1 MDKLWHIRWIYKNV
15 LGDRI
20 RIISNFLKKKIG
32 VPEVDLA
39 SFPLGSM
46 LMDSL
51 IKNGVKEVFKPLSDD
66 DMKLL
71 DKAVQIELYH
81 RLVRQSANKAGIG
94 KGYE

>member
-1 MDKLWHIRWIYKNV
+1 MS
-15 LGDRI
+15 
-20 RIISNFLKKKIG
+20 IISNFLKKKIG

-71 DKAVQIELYH
+71 DKAVQVEMYH
-81 RLVRQSANKAGIG
+81 RKVKVETANKAGIG

>member
-1 MDKLWHIRWIYKNV
+1 MS
-15 LGDRI
+15 
-20 RIISNFLKKKIG
+20 IISNFVKKKIG
-32 VPEVDLA
+32 VPEVDL
-39 SFPLGSM
+39 SKLPLGSM
-46 LMDSL
+46 LMSEL
-51 IKNGVKEVFKPLSDD
+51 INNGVKEVFKPLSDD

>member
-1 MDKLWHIRWIYKNV
+1 MS
-15 LGDRI
+15 
-20 RIISNFLKKKIG
+20 IISNFLKKKMN

-71 DKAVQIELYH
+71 DKAVQVEMYH
-81 RLVRQSANKAGIG
+81 RKSKAGIG
-94 KGYE
+94 IAYDSTPR